1 MEQPRILTHLSPVE
15 RATITFRNLHIPWPR
30 GNTATPPNVLLCQF
44 LPNKGMDLS
53 AISRTRLNDIARL
66 VNGGPRLVLDARL
79 LRKT

>member
-1 MEQPRILTHLSPVE
+1 MAAGQHSD
-15 RATITFRNLHIPWPR
+15 
-30 GNTATPPNVLLCQF
+30 PPPKVLLCQF

>member
-1 MEQPRILTHLSPVE
+1 MAAGQHSD
-15 RATITFRNLHIPWPR
+15 
-30 GNTATPPNVLLCQF
+30 PPNVLLCQF